1 MSNVPAFPT
10 EGIHP
15 MSLRRIVVASAAL
28 TLAAGLA
35 ACSSSE
41 GDDTTLR
48 ISASSTPHVE
58 ILDQIVSTGA
68 LGDYELDIVEITG
81 EVDPNELLEA
91 GDVDANFFQHEP
103 YLTDWQKQKGV
114 DDLVAVAD
122 VHLEPIG
129 LYSNKIASLDELKDG
144 DTVAVP
150 RDTTNYARALYLLE
164 SAGLLEMDV
173 PFEEADLSVVTESN
187 ITANPKNLNLVG
199 IERPQLARQLDDAQ
213 ITAAVINS
221 NYALEAG
228 LNPAEDAIVTEEVED
243 NPFSN
248 LLVVRA
254 ENENDPAV
262 TALAEALESPETAA
276 WIEETYSGA
285 VLPVHPTN

>member
-1 MSNVPAFPT
+1 
-10 EGIHP
+10 

-68 LGDYELDIVEITG
+68 LGDYKLDIVEITG

-129 LYSNKIASLDELKDG
+129 LYSNKIASLDDLKDG

-187 ITANPKNLNLVG
+187 ITANPKNLNLVA

>member
-1 MSNVPAFPT
+1 M
-10 EGIHP
+10 I
-15 MSLRRIVVASAAL
+15 LRRTVVATAAL
-28 TLAAGLA
+28 ALSVGLA

-41 GDDTTLR
+41 SDENTLR

-58 ILDQIVSTGA
+58 ILDHIVSTGA
-68 LGDYELDIVEITG
+68 LGDYQLDILDITG
-81 EVDPNELLEA
+81 EVDPNELLSA

-103 YLTDWQKQKGV
+103 YLLDWQRQNEV

-122 VHLEPIG
+122 VHLEPIS
-129 LYSNKIASLDELKDG
+129 LYSNKIESLDELQDG
-144 DTVAVP
+144 DSIAVP

-164 SAGLLEMDV
+164 SAGLIEMDV
-173 PFEEADLSVVTESN
+173 PFEEADLSVVTEAN
-187 ITANPKNLNLVG
+187 ITANPKNLNLIP

-213 ITAAVINS
+213 VTAAVINS

-228 LNPAEDAIVTEEVED
+228 LTPADDAIVTEEVAG

-254 ENENDPAV
+254 ENQDDPV
-262 TALAEALESPETAA
+262 VVALAEALESPETAT
-276 WIEETYSGA
+276 WIEETYSGS
-285 VLPVHPTN
+285 VVPVQPTN

>member
-1 MSNVPAFPT
+1 
-10 EGIHP
+10 

-103 YLTDWQKQKGV
+103 YLTDWQKQKGI

-129 LYSNKIASLDELKDG
+129 LYSNKIAALDELKDG

-228 LNPAEDAIVTEEVED
+228 LNPAEDAIVTEEVEN

-285 VLPVHPTN
+285 VLPVHSTN

>member
-1 MSNVPAFPT
+1 
-10 EGIHP
+10 

-68 LGDYELDIVEITG
+68 LGDYKLDIVEITG

-103 YLTDWQKQKGV
+103 YLTDWQKQKGI

-187 ITANPKNLNLVG
+187 ITANPKNLNLVS

-228 LNPAEDAIVTEEVED
+228 LNPAEDAIVTEEVEN

-285 VLPVHPTN
+285 VLPVHSAN

>member
-1 MSNVPAFPT
+1 MF
-10 EGIHP
+10 
-15 MSLRRIVVASAAL
+15 LRRTVVATAAL
-28 TLAAGLA
+28 TLAVGLA
-35 ACSSSE
+35 ACSSSG
-41 GDDTTLR
+41 GDENTLR

-58 ILDQIVSTGA
+58 ILDHIVSTGA
-68 LGDYELDIVEITG
+68 LGDYQLDVLEITG

-103 YLTDWQKQKGV
+103 YLIDWQKQNGV

-122 VHLEPIG
+122 VHLEPLS
-129 LYSNKIASLDELKDG
+129 LYSNKIGSLDELKDG

-164 SAGLLEMDV
+164 SAGLIEMDV
-173 PFEEADLSVVTESN
+173 PFGQADLSVVTEAN
-187 ITANPKNLNLVG
+187 ITANPKNLKFMA

-228 LNPAEDAIVTEEVED
+228 LTPAEDGIVTEQVEG

-262 TALAEALESPETAA
+262 VALAEALESPETAA
-276 WIEETYSGA
+276 WIDETYSGS
-285 VLPVHPTN
+285 VVPVQPEN

>member
-1 MSNVPAFPT
+1 
-10 EGIHP
+10 

-68 LGDYELDIVEITG
+68 LGDYKLDIVEITG

-103 YLTDWQKQKGV
+103 YLADWQKQKGI

-187 ITANPKNLNLVG
+187 ITANPKNLNLVS

-228 LNPAEDAIVTEEVED
+228 LNPAEDAIVTEEVEN

-285 VLPVHPTN
+285 VLPVHSTN

>member
-1 MSNVPAFPT
+1 
-10 EGIHP
+10 

-28 TLAAGLA
+28 ALAAGLA

-248 LLVVRA
+248 LLVVRT

>member
-1 MSNVPAFPT
+1 
-10 EGIHP
+10 

-129 LYSNKIASLDELKDG
+129 LYSNKIAALDELKDG

-248 LLVVRA
+248 LLVVRT

>member
-1 MSNVPAFPT
+1 
-10 EGIHP
+10 

-35 ACSSSE
+35 ACSLSE

-68 LGDYELDIVEITG
+68 LGNYKLDIVEITG

-103 YLTDWQKQKGV
+103 YLTDWQKQKGI
-114 DDLVAVAD
+114 DDLVAVAN

-187 ITANPKNLNLVG
+187 ITANPKNLNLVS

-228 LNPAEDAIVTEEVED
+228 LNPAEDAIVTEEVEN

-285 VLPVHPTN
+285 VLPVHSTN

>member
-1 MSNVPAFPT
+1 
-10 EGIHP
+10 

-28 TLAAGLA
+28 TLAVGLA

-68 LGDYELDIVEITG
+68 LGDYTLDIVEITG

-228 LNPAEDAIVTEEVED
+228 LNPADDAILTEEVEG

>member
-1 MSNVPAFPT
+1 MF
-10 EGIHP
+10 
-15 MSLRRIVVASAAL
+15 LRRTVVATTAF
-28 TLAAGLA
+28 TLALGLA
-35 ACSSSE
+35 ACSSSG
-41 GDDTTLR
+41 GDENTLR

-58 ILDQIVSTGA
+58 ILDHLVSTGA
-68 LGDYELDIVEITG
+68 LGDYQLDILDITG

-103 YLTDWQKQKGV
+103 YLIDWQKQNGV

-122 VHLEPIG
+122 VHLEPLS
-129 LYSNKIASLDELKDG
+129 LYSNKIGSLDELKDG

-164 SAGLLEMDV
+164 SAGLIEMDV
-173 PFEEADLSVVTESN
+173 PFDQADLSVVTESN
-187 ITANPKNLNLVG
+187 ITANPKNLKFLA

-213 ITAAVINS
+213 VTAAVINS

-228 LNPAEDAIVTEEVED
+228 LTPAEDGIVTEQVD
-243 NPFSN
+243 GNPFSN

-262 TALAEALESPETAA
+262 VALADALESPETAA
-276 WIEETYSGA
+276 WIEETYSGS
-285 VLPVHPTN
+285 VVPVQPTN

>member
-1 MSNVPAFPT
+1 M
-10 EGIHP
+10 I
-15 MSLRRIVVASAAL
+15 LRRTVVATAAL
-28 TLAAGLA
+28 ALSVGLA

-41 GDDTTLR
+41 SDENTLR

-58 ILDQIVSTGA
+58 ILEHVVSSGA
-68 LGDYELDIVEITG
+68 LGDYQLDILEITG
-81 EVDPNELLEA
+81 EVDPNELLSA
-91 GDVDANFFQHEP
+91 GDVDANFFQHDP
-103 YLTDWQKQKGV
+103 YLLDWQQQNGV

-122 VHLEPIG
+122 VHLEPIS
-129 LYSNKIASLDELKDG
+129 LYSNKIESLDDLQDG
-144 DTVAVP
+144 DTIAVP

-173 PFEEADLSVVTESN
+173 PFDEADLSVVTEAN
-187 ITANPKNLNLVG
+187 ITGNPKNLNLVG
-199 IERPQLARQLDDAQ
+199 IERAQLARQLDDAQ

-228 LNPAEDAIVTEEVED
+228 LTPADDAIVTEEVEG

-254 ENENDPAV
+254 ENQDDPVV
-262 TALAEALESPETAA
+262 TALADALESPETAT
-276 WIEETYSGA
+276 WIEETYSGS
-285 VLPVHPTN
+285 VVPVHPAN

>member
-1 MSNVPAFPT
+1 
-10 EGIHP
+10 

-248 LLVVRA
+248 LLVVRT

>member
-1 MSNVPAFPT
+1 
-10 EGIHP
+10 

-41 GDDTTLR
+41 GDGTTLR

-248 LLVVRA
+248 LLVVRT

>member
-1 MSNVPAFPT
+1 
-10 EGIHP
+10 

-41 GDDTTLR
+41 GDGTTLR

-58 ILDQIVSTGA
+58 ILDHVVSTGA
-68 LGDYELDIVEITG
+68 LGDYKLDIVEITG

-91 GDVDANFFQHEP
+91 GDVDANYFQHEP

-173 PFEEADLSVVTESN
+173 PFEDADLSVVTESN
-187 ITANPKNLNLVG
+187 IKANPKNLKLVG

-228 LNPAEDAIVTEEVED
+228 LNPAEDALLTEKAEN

-262 TALAEALESPETAA
+262 TALADALESPETAA

>member
-1 MSNVPAFPT
+1 
-10 EGIHP
+10 

-68 LGDYELDIVEITG
+68 LGDYKLDIVEITG

-129 LYSNKIASLDELKDG
+129 LYSNKIASLDDLKDG

-228 LNPAEDAIVTEEVED
+228 LNPAEDAIVTEEVEN

>member
-1 MSNVPAFPT
+1 
-10 EGIHP
+10 

-68 LGDYELDIVEITG
+68 LGDYKLDIVEITG

-103 YLTDWQKQKGV
+103 YLADWQKQKGI

-164 SAGLLEMDV
+164 SAGLLEVDV

-187 ITANPKNLNLVG
+187 ITANPKNLNLVS

-228 LNPAEDAIVTEEVED
+228 LNPAEDAIVTEEVEN

-285 VLPVHPTN
+285 VLPVHSTN

>member
-1 MSNVPAFPT
+1 
-10 EGIHP
+10 

-68 LGDYELDIVEITG
+68 LGDYKLDIVEITG

-103 YLTDWQKQKGV
+103 YLADWQKQKGI

-228 LNPAEDAIVTEEVED
+228 LNPAEDAIVTEEVEN

-285 VLPVHPTN
+285 VLPVHSTN

>member
-1 MSNVPAFPT
+1 MF
-10 EGIHP
+10 
-15 MSLRRIVVASAAL
+15 LRRTVVATAAL
-28 TLAAGLA
+28 TLTLGLA
-35 ACSSSE
+35 ACSSSG
-41 GDDTTLR
+41 GDENTLR

-58 ILDQIVSTGA
+58 ILDHIVSTGA
-68 LGDYELDIVEITG
+68 LGDYQLDVLDITG

-103 YLTDWQKQKGV
+103 YLVDWQKQNGV

-122 VHLEPIG
+122 VHLEPLS
-129 LYSNKIASLDELKDG
+129 LYSNKIGALDELKDG
-144 DTVAVP
+144 DTIAVP

-164 SAGLLEMDV
+164 SAGLIEMDV
-173 PFEEADLSVVTESN
+173 PFDQADLSVVTEGN
-187 ITANPKNLNLVG
+187 ITANPKNLKFLA

-213 ITAAVINS
+213 VTAAVINS
-221 NYALEAG
+221 NSPLEG
-228 LNPAEDAIVTEEVED
+228 GRTPAEDGIVTEQVEG

-262 TALAEALESPETAA
+262 VALAEALESPETAA
-276 WIEETYSGA
+276 WIEETYSGS
-285 VLPVHPTN
+285 VVPVQPTN